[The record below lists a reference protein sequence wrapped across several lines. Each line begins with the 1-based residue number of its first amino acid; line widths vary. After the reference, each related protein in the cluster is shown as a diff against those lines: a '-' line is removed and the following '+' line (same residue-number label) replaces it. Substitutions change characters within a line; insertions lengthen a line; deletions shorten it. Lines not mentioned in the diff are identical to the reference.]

1 MKMNDIVEGAMDDLG
16 LKGHGSELDLD
27 IDPNKEVFKNKQVS
41 VQLKNI
47 TDYPK
52 GGEVKT
58 DDGKSIPVSQKQAV
72 DILSKGYIGLAPVLG
87 IKPKY
92 ARDPDAKDEVMKQ
105 MQTSAGLEKIL
116 AGI

>member
-1 MKMNDIVEGAMDDLG
+1 MKMNDIVEGAMDDFGLG
-16 LKGHGSELDLD
+16 DHGRELVKD

-47 TDYPK
+47 LDYPK
-52 GGEVKT
+52 GGTVKT
-58 DDGKSIPVSQKQAV
+58 DDGKSVPVSQKQAQT
-72 DILSKGYIGLAPVLG
+72 ILSKGYIGLAPVLG

-105 MQTSAGLEKIL
+105 MQMSAGLEKIL